1 MSHKHT
7 GNRSQIAHITLHQT
21 HGQRVR
27 ETLQIQQQLK
37 QVKDQIETI
46 RARNKAVSDWVIKWR
61 ESIPQPALVEW
72 NQILERYQ

>member
-7 GNRSQIAHITLHQT
+7 GNRSQTAHITLHQT
-21 HGQRVR
+21 QSQRAQ

-46 RARNKAVSDWVIKWR
+46 RARNKALTDWITKWG
-61 ESIPQPALVEW
+61 SSFPTPAIVEW